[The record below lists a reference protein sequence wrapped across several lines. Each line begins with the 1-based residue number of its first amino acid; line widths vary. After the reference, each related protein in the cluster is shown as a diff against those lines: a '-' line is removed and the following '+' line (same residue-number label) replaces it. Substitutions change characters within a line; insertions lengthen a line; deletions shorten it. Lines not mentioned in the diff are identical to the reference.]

1 MKGLRSRPALIA
13 LTLAFVLATTGLIAI
28 FFATPVQAHSST
40 VTVLDGSVFVRHGG
54 GQFAPITDGDVVAG
68 GDTIRTGAESHGVLT
83 FFDGTTV
90 ELEPETEIT
99 VATLEAS
106 AAGDKIVDI
115 TQAIGRTWHVVTHLA
130 SPTSQYEIRTPT
142 STAIVRGTAF
152 EVDVAADGTSAA
164 ATTDGDVAV
173 SAQGTEVHVLAGQ
186 FTTVSQG
193 APPAP
198 AQPSPV
204 PDATVQMT
212 LDLVSTAIV
221 TDRNGRAVGVL
232 KGQPVRY
239 IPGSTVR
246 VVDGKLVIT
255 IPNAQLGVLTTFVQ
269 PDPLPGGPA
278 PADVTIQTQVSVRG
292 VGIVATSLVSQP
304 VQNGAAKGAVVV
316 MNSGLL
322 LVPDSDARNAP
333 PPHIGAPPAGPT
345 GILGTRTAPT
355 VAPLVT
361 VATATPTPTTTPLI
375 RTISTVQPIDVV
387 TAAFVP
393 YQTTTT
399 TTVPVAN
406 TGLVTLTIDPI
417 FTVNATTITTLASAT
432 PVPVF
437 TLPPSLI
444 TTTTIG
450 AFSTATPAPLPSIIV
465 IAPALTPLQ
474 LATPTPVPTIGF
486 VPRPDLLIPS
496 APPAFVAPT
505 LPPAVTIR
513 PLITV
518 PPTPVPT
525 RPPIIIVTA
534 PPIFIL
540 PPTPTPQ
547 PVFTIAPILILPPTL
562 PPIIF
567 IPPAPTPTPSPPPIR
582 RICIDPL
589 LGC

>member
-40 VTVLDGSVFVRHGG
+40 VTVLDGSVLVRHGG
-54 GQFAPITDGDVVAG
+54 GQFAPISDGDIVAG
-68 GDTIRTGAESHGVLT
+68 GDTIRTAAESHGVLT

-99 VATLEAS
+99 VTTLEAS
-106 AAGDKIVDI
+106 AAGDKIVEI

-186 FTTVSQG
+186 FTTVPQG

-269 PDPLPGGPA
+269 PDQVPGGAA

-292 VGIVATSLVSQP
+292 VGIVASSLVSQP
-304 VQNGAAKGAVVV
+304 VENGAAKGALVV
-316 MNSGLL
+316 MDSGLL
-322 LVPDSDARNAP
+322 LVPDRDARNAP
-333 PPHIGAPPAGPT
+333 LPHIGKAPAGPA

-361 VATATPTPTTTPLI
+361 VAPATGTPTGAPLI
-375 RTISTVQPIDVV
+375 RTISTVQPLDVT

-399 TTVPVAN
+399 TTAPVAN
-406 TGLVTLTIDPI
+406 TGLVTLTMDPI
-417 FTVNATTITTLASAT
+417 FTASPATITTLASAT

-444 TTTTIG
+444 TVTTTTIG
-450 AFSTATPAPLPSIIV
+450 ALATPTPAPLPSIIV
-465 IAPALTPLQ
+465 IVPVLTTLQ
-474 LATPTPVPTIGF
+474 IATPTPVPTIGF
-486 VPRPDLLIPS
+486 VPRPDLLIP
-496 APPAFVAPT
+496 
-505 LPPAVTIR
+505 
-513 PLITV
+513 
-518 PPTPVPT
+518 PTPLPT

-547 PVFTIAPILILPPTL
+547 PVFTIAPILIVLPTL

-567 IPPAPTPTPSPPPIR
+567 ITPAPTPTPSPPPIR
-582 RICIDPL
+582 RICINPL

>member
-1 MKGLRSRPALIA
+1 MTGLRSRPALVA

-40 VTVLDGSVFVRHGG
+40 VTVLDGSVLVRRGG
-54 GQFAPITDGDVVAG
+54 GQFAPISDGEVVAG
-68 GDTIRTGAESHGVLT
+68 GDTIRTAAGSHGVLT

-99 VATLEAS
+99 VTTLEAS

-115 TQAIGRTWHVVTHLA
+115 AQAIGRTWHVVTHLL

-186 FTTVSQG
+186 FTTVPQG
-193 APPAP
+193 APPA
-198 AQPSPV
+198 AVRPSPV

-212 LDLVSTAIV
+212 LDLASTAIV

-232 KGQPVRY
+232 RGQPVRY

-269 PDPLPGGPA
+269 PDPAPGGTV

-292 VGIVATSLVSQP
+292 VGIVATSLVRQP
-304 VQNGAAKGAVVV
+304 VESGAAKGAVVV
-316 MNSGLL
+316 MDSGLL

-333 PPHIGAPPAGPT
+333 PPHIGKAPAGPT

-361 VATATPTPTTTPLI
+361 AAPATPTIAPVTGTL
-375 RTISTVQPIDVV
+375 STVRPLDVT
-387 TAAFVP
+387 TASFVP
-393 YQTTTT
+393 YQTTA
-399 TTVPVAN
+399 TTVAPVAN
-406 TGLVTLTIDPI
+406 TGLVTLTMDPI
-417 FTVNATTITTLASAT
+417 FTASATLTTLATPT
-432 PVPVF
+432 PVPLV

-444 TTTTIG
+444 TTTTTTIS
-450 AFSTATPAPLPSIIV
+450 AFGTPTPTPAPSIIL
-465 IAPALTPLQ
+465 IAPPLTPLQ
-474 LATPTPVPTIGF
+474 IATPTPVPTIGF
-486 VPRPDLLIPS
+486 VPRPVQLIPS
-496 APPAFVAPT
+496 APPVFIAPTQPPVLSIPPLVTVPPT
-505 LPPAVTIR
+505 LPPIV
-513 PLITV
+513 
-518 PPTPVPT
+518 
-525 RPPIIIVTA
+525 IVTA
-534 PPIFIL
+534 PPIVIL

-547 PVFTIAPILILPPTL
+547 PVSTIAPILIV

-567 IPPAPTPTPSPPPIR
+567 ISPAPTPTPTPPPIR